1 MAEYINKTTA
11 YEVLKKMEEEHN
23 LSFSKEAYNKAAIMI
38 STMPTEDVQPVI
50 HARWEHGEVKGSQF
64 GYGGQVKQSA
74 LWYCTNCGER
84 IRYDTTLRTYQK
96 KKKPVEEVHRFCRK
110 CGAKM
115 DEKEVK

>member
-1 MAEYINKTTA
+1 MTEYINKTTA

-50 HARWEHGEVKGSQF
+50 HAEWELVNEDENVYMCS
-64 GYGGQVKQSA
+64 
-74 LWYCTNCGER
+74 NCGDEF
-84 IRYDTTLRTYQK
+84 ITIDGTATENHMLYC
-96 KKKPVEEVHRFCRK
+96 PF

-115 DEKEVK
+115 DKE